1 MPVFSAYF
9 DTSGTELDPKVVTTV
24 GVVSTAEKWV
34 KFDRRWSGALA
45 EYGVTQFHMKDFA
58 HFKGEFSDW
67 RGNDALR
74 VSFLDR
80 LIREAKRGVNKTF
93 ILSLMLKDY
102 RAVDARYQLTER
114 IGGPYAHA
122 QLACIQM
129 CQRWINEKKARNEIL
144 KLYVAHGDVGQE
156 AFKRFLSTDTGDKP
170 EFLPM
175 IAPDGRAWTP
185 LQLADLIAYEHRRL
199 HETVAD
205 VGLLPHELDR
215 RGSLVSIRRRLPAFV
230 ALCDEETLIKTC
242 LDSGI
247 PERAQ

>member
-9 DTSGTELDPKVVTTV
+9 DSSGTERDEKVVTTV
-24 GVVSTAEKWV
+24 GVVSTVEKWAR
-34 KFDRRWSGALA
+34 FDSRWSAALA
-45 EYGVTQFHMKDFA
+45 EYGVSQLHMKDFA
-58 HFKGEFSDW
+58 HFKKEFASW
-67 RGNDALR
+67 RGKDALR
-74 VSFLDR
+74 VSFIDR
-80 LIREAKRGVNKTF
+80 LVREAKRGVNKTF
-93 ILSLMLKDY
+93 IVSLMLRDF

-129 CQRWINEKKARNEIL
+129 CQRWINEKKGRNETL
-144 KLYVAHGDVGQE
+144 KLFVAHGDVGQE

-175 IAPDGRAWTP
+175 VAPDGRAWSP
-185 LQLADLIAYEHRRL
+185 LQVADLIAYEHRKM

-215 RGSLVSIRRRLPAFV
+215 RGSLVLIRRMLPAFV

-242 LDSGI
+242 VDSGI
-247 PERAQ
+247 LKRA